1 MPASAQREREKIC
14 VPHRDSSR
22 MYCVMSGDDAGS
34 VRVCARRRP
43 SRGTHRSA
51 LRGLPQPTGD
61 YTVKVGS
68 PGATCRLF
76 DMLFSSFSSFRNI

>member
-51 LRGLPQPTGD
+51 LRGLPQPTEEFPTPWFTGFFAWSVVRRAD
-61 YTVKVGS
+61 CGVV
-68 PGATCRLF
+68 
-76 DMLFSSFSSFRNI
+76 